1 MCTCSMFAPRLL
13 PPEETRPSRALSSN
27 RTLTID
33 PTSTREELPH
43 PGTHGGIAT
52 AVVLDR
58 KRFAIDIG
66 VRSQAQSTPGDS
78 IHNYVKQSEYH
89 SVQTG
94 HATRVATGRPMRAR
108 PDAQAKAHVS
118 VTAYMLK
125 PQIAHQTHR
134 MNTWIKPPPTAHR
147 AFIAGS
153 LVDPNHPTL
162 VPPTTPLPL
171 LVCLSPPFV
180 VAWPLPVFS
189 LPRTQCTLFRS
200 HALVSSS
207 TNTSVRV
214 YPTIDGFHVP
224 PKAVCKGHARFRS
237 HHISSM

>member
-1 MCTCSMFAPRLL
+1 MFAPRLL
-13 PPEETRPSRALSSN
+13 PPQETRPSRALSSN

-52 AVVLDR
+52 AVVLER

-78 IHNYVKQSEYH
+78 IHNYVKQSEYP

-108 PDAQAKAHVS
+108 PDSQAKAHVS

-125 PQIAHQTHR
+125 PQIAQQTHR
-134 MNTWIKPPPTAHR
+134 MNTWIIHPPTAHR

-171 LVCLSPPFV
+171 LSCLSPSFV
-180 VAWPLPVFS
+180 VAWPLPVLS
-189 LPRTQCTLFRS
+189 LPPHS
-200 HALVSSS
+200 VHALPQPCPCPQLY
-207 TNTSVRV
+207 NTSVRV
-214 YPTIDGFHVP
+214 YPTIDGFQVS
-224 PKAVCKGHARFRS
+224 PKAVCKGHARFRC